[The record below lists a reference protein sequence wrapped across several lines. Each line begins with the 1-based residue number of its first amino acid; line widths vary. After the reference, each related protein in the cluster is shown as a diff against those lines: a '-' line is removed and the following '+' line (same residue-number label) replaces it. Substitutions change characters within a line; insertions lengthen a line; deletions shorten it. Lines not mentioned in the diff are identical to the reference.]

1 MQEAQEIQIQSLG
14 WEDPPEEEM
23 AIYSSILAWKIQ
35 RTEEPSGLQ
44 SKQSKSQT
52 QPSDWTHTEE

>member
-1 MQEAQEIQIQSLG
+1 MQKAQEIRIQSLG

-35 RTEEPSGLQ
+35 RTEEPRGLQ